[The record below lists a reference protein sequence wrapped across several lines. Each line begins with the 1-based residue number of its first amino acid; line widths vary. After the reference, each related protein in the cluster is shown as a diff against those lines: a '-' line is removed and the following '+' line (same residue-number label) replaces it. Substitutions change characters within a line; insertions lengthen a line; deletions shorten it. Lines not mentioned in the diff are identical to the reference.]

1 MAYSS
6 YKGWYQLLN
15 PDKFIRPIDEH
26 MGSYRAGAINYKSR
40 LELNAFKYADFN
52 KHVKN
57 WSIEP
62 FAIHYI
68 KPTDWKPH
76 RYYVDMFLEFTSG
89 DKFIVEV
96 KSKGETLVPKPP
108 SKPTEKSIKRYQ
120 EALTT
125 YAVNQAKWKAAKDFA
140 QKNKIRFVILT
151 EDELYP
157 KPRAKG

>member
-6 YKGWYQLLN
+6 YKGWYQMLN

-68 KPTDWKPH
+68 NQSSAIKKHLLRTQSTKPNGKRLRILH
-76 RYYVDMFLEFTSG
+76 RKTRSG
-89 DKFIVEV
+89 SLF
-96 KSKGETLVPKPP
+96 
-108 SKPTEKSIKRYQ
+108 
-120 EALTT
+120 
-125 YAVNQAKWKAAKDFA
+125 
-140 QKNKIRFVILT
+140 
-151 EDELYP
+151 
-157 KPRAKG
+157 